1 MRAHVFTD
9 ASLAEH
15 AGRFAWLSI
24 DVEEAQNAAFLQRF
38 PWQAIPAFLVIDPA
52 NESVAYKWL
61 GTADVAQLIRRL
73 GDAERAVRGSAGDP
87 ASTAIAEADR
97 LYGADKKQ
105 EAASAYQRAID
116 AGGPNWPDRPRAVEA
131 MVTALSLSDKAETC
145 ATVAGREAPALP
157 RGSAFASIVATGLSC
172 ALDAESSS
180 SWRTPAIT
188 ALEPL
193 VHEALALPDLLGD
206 DRSGLYMTLVQA
218 REAAGDEAGMKKL
231 AGEWLD
237 FLERATASAKNAE
250 ERLAYDSHRVSAA
263 LAVGTPERALPALQA
278 SARDLP
284 GDYNPPA
291 RMAVIL
297 REMGRYDEAL
307 AASDRALAMAYGPR
321 KIGIYEARAAIYE
334 KMGDI
339 AAVKQTLL
347 DAIDFARTLPPSS
360 RIEQTIERLEKRRG
374 TVG

>member
-24 DVEEAQNAAFLQRF
+24 DVEQAKNAAFLQKF
-38 PWQAIPAFLVIDPA
+38 PWEAIPAFLVIDPA

-73 GDAERAVRGSAGDP
+73 DDAERAVRGPSGDP

-97 LYGADKKQ
+97 LYGADKKL
-105 EAASAYQRAID
+105 EAANAYQRAID
-116 AGGPNWPDRPRAVEA
+116 AGGPSWPERSRAVETMVIALA
-131 MVTALSLSDKAETC
+131 MSDKAEDC
-145 ATVAGREAPALP
+145 AKAAMHEAPSLP
-157 RGSAFASIVATGLSC
+157 RGSAFANVVATGLSC
-172 ALDAESSS
+172 ALDSESSL
-180 SWRTPAIT
+180 SWRAPAIT

-193 VHEALALPDLLGD
+193 VREALALPDLLGD

-218 REAAGDEAGMKKL
+218 REVAGDEAGMKKL

-237 FLERATASAKNAE
+237 FLERITASAKNAE

-263 LAVGTPERALPALQA
+263 LALSAPERVLPALQA

-284 GDYNPPA
+284 DDYNPPA

-307 AASDRALAMAYGPR
+307 AASDRALALAYGPR

-334 KMGDI
+334 KKGDP

-347 DAIDFARTLPPSS
+347 DAIAFARTLPPSS
-360 RIEQTIERLEKRRG
+360 RIEQTIERLEKRRAK
-374 TVG
+374 VG